1 MPDPEK
7 LLNEPPETV
16 MSPITKF
23 VVASFDVNV
32 SARVASLDVSPSLT
46 SAAVIV
52 IVGATESFAVN
63 VAFAADIAL
72 SEASSTVVPIAT

>member
-1 MPDPEK
+1 
-7 LLNEPPETV
+7 
-16 MSPITKF
+16 MSE
-23 VVASFDVNV
+23 
-32 SARVASLDVSPSLT
+32 SAVSLT
-46 SAAVIV
+46 SLIASLNVSVIFEPLATPVALSAGLNV